1 MELKE
6 YFTDQ
11 ALFITH
17 ELRDNLRSQD
27 RVVTGKTAD
36 SINFEVTETKDKT
49 TFTVFASKTLSIL
62 QTGRGPTRNSGGTG
76 QVRKSILQWIKNR
89 GIKADIPDES
99 LAFLIARK
107 IHREGFKG
115 TPGLISSV
123 INDNLIDTITD
134 GVADIIYANELEN
147 IKAFAVNFNNK

>member
-36 SINFEVTETKDKT
+36 SINFEVTESKDKT
-49 TFTVFASKTLSIL
+49 TFTVFASKVLPIL
-62 QTGRGPTRNSGGTG
+62 QEGRRPSA
-76 QVRKSILQWIKNR
+76 KMPPIKPILQWIKDR
-89 GIKADIPDES
+89 GIKANIPDQS
-99 LAFLIARK
+99 LAWAIAKK
-107 IHREGFKG
+107 IQRDGYKG

-134 GVADIIYANELEN
+134 GIADIILANEVEN
-147 IKAFAVNFNNK
+147 IKAFAVNFNKA